1 MKVLMLGWEYPP
13 HITGGLA
20 VACQGLVQGLVARGV
35 EVTFVAPQAVAEE
48 RDDGGA
54 RVLGRSGETSAYAS
68 PGAQPARPRSHLDAG
83 TAYTGDLFGAVE
95 RFVERALAIAAS
107 ERFDLVHAHD
117 WMSWPAGL
125 AVARAHGV
133 PLVAHVHSL
142 ESDRSTGAGDARIAA
157 LESEALHQAERVV
170 CVSAYTAGRVVE
182 RYGVPRERLSVVHN
196 AVERGAPPPAPRTP
210 DPRTP
215 LVLFLGRVTDQKG
228 PEVFLEA
235 AARVLTLAP
244 DVRFAVCGT
253 GDRLG
258 PAVERAAELGIA
270 RRVRFTGFLER
281 PEVERMFAL
290 ADVFVL
296 PSRSEPFGIAPLE
309 AVARGVPVI
318 VSRQSGVS
326 EVLAGALKVD
336 AWDVEGLA
344 DRILAVLRRPALRA
358 SLAERAALDLAALSW
373 EGRGERLERV
383 FEEALA

>member
-1 MKVLMLGWEYPP
+1 VKVLMLGWEYPP
-13 HITGGLA
+13 HVTGGLA
-20 VACQGLVQGLVARGV
+20 VACQGLARGLVAQGV
-35 EVTFVAPQAVAEE
+35 EVTFVAPQPEAA
-48 RDDGGA
+48 RDDEGA
-54 RVLGRSGETSAYAS
+54 RVLGRSGAASAYAR
-68 PGAQPARPRSHLDAG
+68 PDEGRPRSRLDAG
-83 TAYTGDLFGAVE
+83 PAYAGDLFAAVE
-95 RFVERALAIAAS
+95 RFAERALALAAR
-107 ERFDLVHAHD
+107 ERFELVHAHD

-142 ESDRSTGAGDARIAA
+142 ESDRSPRGADARIAA
-157 LESEALHQAERVV
+157 LERAALHAAARVV
-170 CVSAYTAGRVVE
+170 CVSAFTAGEVAA
-182 RYGVPRERLSVVHN
+182 RYGVPRERLAVVHN
-196 AVERGAPPPAPRTP
+196 AVERRAPPPAPRAP

-244 DVRFAVCGT
+244 DVRFVVCGT

-281 PEVERMFAL
+281 AEVERMLGL

-309 AVARGVPVI
+309 AAAAGVPVI

-326 EVLAGALKVD
+326 EVLAGALKFD

-358 SLAERAALDLAALSW
+358 ILAQRAAQDLAGLSW
-373 EGRGERLERV
+373 EGRGAGLQRV